1 MSDKNEIIAKQW
13 LEKADK
19 DLEIAQLLIKK
30 GDRFV
35 DFTCFHC
42 QQAFEKYLKALLLSN
57 GIKPEKT
64 HNLEKLINQTLT
76 YHLGLMKWVDAAR
89 EISPFAIVPRYPDE
103 IMDVPLNI
111 VKGLIKKTKKL
122 GEFIKEL
129 IK

>member
-30 GDRFV
+30 
-35 DFTCFHC
+35 
-42 QQAFEKYLKALLLSN
+42 
-57 GIKPEKT
+57 
-64 HNLEKLINQTLT
+64 
-76 YHLGLMKWVDAAR
+76 
-89 EISPFAIVPRYPDE
+89 
-103 IMDVPLNI
+103 
-111 VKGLIKKTKKL
+111 TKKL